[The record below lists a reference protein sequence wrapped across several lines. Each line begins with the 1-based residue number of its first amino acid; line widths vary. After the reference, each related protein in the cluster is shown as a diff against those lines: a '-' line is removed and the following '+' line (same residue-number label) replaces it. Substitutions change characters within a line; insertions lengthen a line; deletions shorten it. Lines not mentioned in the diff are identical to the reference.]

1 MCPMHGRIAR
11 LGRWTAGPVT
21 AWAPAGAVA
30 AGGNDIESL
39 DAAPKNVSQALAR
52 VTVSTP
58 RLRCRRTRSK
68 LRSSRYSPS
77 SRSVSKHSR
86 VVSATPWVFDGSHD
100 TCVDD
105 G

>member
-39 DAAPKNVSQALAR
+39 NAAPKNVSQALAR
-52 VTVSTP
+52 ATVSTSKTALPAHQVEAAVTQVQPAVAVGVEAFQGRIGHAVGVRWLP
-58 RLRCRRTRSK
+58 RHVR
-68 LRSSRYSPS
+68 
-77 SRSVSKHSR
+77 
-86 VVSATPWVFDGSHD
+86 
-100 TCVDD
+100 
-105 G
+105 